1 MTSLNVIDSPFD
13 FGPLHTAMQKYVDK
27 ELLAGVSSAVMVG
40 QDLVDIHCTGWAD
53 REQQVA
59 LNTDHIFRVFSNTKL
74 MTSIA
79 ILMLMEAGQLAL
91 DDPIEAYLPQLANR
105 QVLLPDATDISQTR
119 PATQSITVRHLL
131 THQSGLTYA
140 FMDPGSVIS
149 NHYTALDIG
158 GADYSNSDLI
168 DMLAEV
174 PLMFEPGSSWGYSHA
189 TDVLGRLIEVLSGKS
204 LGEFLKARI
213 FDPLAMTDT
222 GFWVPEADQG
232 RLVALYKGADLLAP
246 MTPGL
251 TAVKDYPKPDIYLK
265 PHARQSG
272 GGGLVSTLPDM
283 LRLMRSL
290 MPGGNALLKPETLA
304 MIAVNQLPEGRYI
317 RFAGIGEMAGNGFGL
332 ASGISLAPLRY
343 QSDAVVGDVWWGG
356 IAGTQWWYSSKH
368 NYAGLLMVQRNMAFL
383 HPFAAE
389 LKRAI
394 SDAVVD

>member
-1 MTSLNVIDSPFD
+1 MASLTVIDSRFD
-13 FGPLHTAMQKYVDK
+13 FGPLHAAMQKYVDN

-40 QDLVDIHCTGWAD
+40 QDLVDVHCTGWAD

-74 MTSIA
+74 MTSMA

-91 DDPIEAYLPQLANR
+91 DDPIEIYLPQLANR
-105 QVLLPDATDISQTR
+105 QVLESGATEISQTR
-119 PATQSITVRHLL
+119 PATQAITIRHLL

-149 NHYTALDIG
+149 KHYTALEIG
-158 GADYSNSDLI
+158 SPDHSNADLI
-168 DMLAEV
+168 DRLAEV
-174 PLMFEPGSSWGYSHA
+174 PLIFEPGSSWGYSHA
-189 TDVLGRLIEVLSGKS
+189 TDVLGRLIEVLSGQT
-204 LGEFLKARI
+204 LGVFLKTRI

-222 GFWVPEADQG
+222 GFWVPEANHG
-232 RLVALYKGADLLAP
+232 RLVALYNGTDVMAP
-246 MTPGL
+246 LTPGL
-251 TAVKDYPKPDIYLK
+251 TAVKDYPRPDIYLK
-265 PHARQSG
+265 PYARQSG

-304 MIAVNQLPEGRYI
+304 MMGVNQLPEGRYI
-317 RFAGIGEMAGNGFGL
+317 RFAGIGEMPGNGFGL

-356 IAGTQWWYSSKH
+356 IAGTQWWYSPKH
-368 NYAGLLMVQRNMAFL
+368 NYAGLLMAQRNMAFL

>member
-1 MTSLNVIDSPFD
+1 MTSLKLIESKFNFSA
-13 FGPLHTAMQKYVDK
+13 LHAAMQKYVDK
-27 ELLAGVSSAVMVG
+27 ELLAGVSSAVLVG
-40 QDLVDIHCTGWAD
+40 QDLVDVHCAGWAD
-53 REQQVA
+53 REQQVV
-59 LNTDHIFRVFSNTKL
+59 LKQDHIFRVFSNTKL
-74 MTSIA
+74 MTSMGV
-79 ILMLMEAGQLAL
+79 LMLMEAGQLDL
-91 DDPIEAYLPQLANR
+91 DDPIETYLPQLANQ
-105 QVLLPDATDISQTR
+105 QVLAPDATDISQTR
-119 PATQSITVRHLL
+119 PATQSITIRHLL

-149 NHYTALDIG
+149 EHYTALDIG
-158 GADYSNSDLI
+158 GPGHSNAELI
-168 DMLAEV
+168 DMLADV
-174 PLMFEPGSSWGYSHA
+174 PLVFDPGSNWGYSHG
-189 TDVLGRLIEVLSGKS
+189 TDVLGRLIEVLSGQS
-204 LGEFLKARI
+204 LGAFLKRRI
-213 FDPLAMTDT
+213 FDPLAMVDT
-222 GFWVPEADQG
+222 GFWVPEADQA

-251 TAVKDYPKPDIYLK
+251 TAVKDYPKPDVYLK
-265 PHARQSG
+265 PYARESG

-304 MIAVNQLPEGRYI
+304 MMSVNQLPEGRFI

-343 QSDAVVGDVWWGG
+343 QSEAVVGDVWWGG
-356 IAGTQWWYSSKH
+356 IAGTQWWYSPKH
-368 NYAGLLMVQRNMAFL
+368 NYAGLIMAQRNMSFL

>member
-1 MTSLNVIDSPFD
+1 MTSLNVIESRFD
-13 FGPLHTAMQKYVDK
+13 FGPLHAAMQKYVDK

-74 MTSIA
+74 MTSMA

-189 TDVLGRLIEVLSGKS
+189 TDVLGRLIEVLSGQS

-251 TAVKDYPKPDIYLK
+251 TAVKDYPKPEIYLK

-290 MPGGNALLKPETLA
+290 MPGGNALLKPEALA

-356 IAGTQWWYSSKH
+356 IAGTQWWYSPKH